1 MILLDLKGGTAM
13 GVFFILFFSIN
24 KYMLDLL
31 FDKCILFFKE

>member
-1 MILLDLKGGTAM
+1 MVLLDLKGGIAM
-13 GVFFILFFSIN
+13 GVFFLKFFIIN